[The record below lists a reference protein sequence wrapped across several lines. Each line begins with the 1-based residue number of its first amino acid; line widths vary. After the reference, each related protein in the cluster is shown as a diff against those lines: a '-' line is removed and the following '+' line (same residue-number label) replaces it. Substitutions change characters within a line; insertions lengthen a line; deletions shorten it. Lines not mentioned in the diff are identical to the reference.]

1 MSNSHFLFVGT
12 AKAGTTSI
20 FEYLRQHP
28 EIEIPVKETFY
39 FLRDVF
45 TDFNLGYPAQRPEEE
60 LVRDSSEFSSLY
72 PQSRQKLYGEIG
84 TGYLYH
90 YKESIPLIKE
100 TLGEDVKILIIL
112 RNPVDRAYSSYMH
125 FVKDVHEKLSF
136 EDSIKME
143 SERRALNYDFMWMH
157 RDMGLYFEQ
166 VKAFKQSFKNVK
178 VIITEEFR
186 ENQEAEIR
194 SILEFLE
201 VNPEIKFNTSKEHN
215 KSGEPK
221 FKSLQKLITQENLIK
236 KTLRPVFRTAF
247 NKEKRAAMRKRVKNI
262 NIASYPPMNPK
273 TRRELVAYYQK
284 DIEALEELLG
294 IPLQKWKD

>member
-39 FLRDVF
+39 FLRDVL
-45 TDFNLGYPAQRPEEE
+45 TDFSLGYPAQRPKEE
-60 LVRDSSEFSSLY
+60 LILDKSAFDSLY
-72 PQSRQKLYGEIG
+72 PQNSKTLYGEIG

-90 YKESIPLIKE
+90 HDKSISLIKE

-112 RNPVDRAYSSYMH
+112 RNPVSRAYSSYMH

-136 EDSIKME
+136 EKSMKME
-143 SERRALNYDFMWMH
+143 AQRKAQHYDFMWMH
-157 RDMGLYFEQ
+157 RDMGLYYRQ
-166 VKAFKQSFKNVK
+166 VKAFTKAFKNVK
-178 VIITEEFR
+178 VIITEEFK
-186 ENQEAEIR
+186 ENQAAEMR

-201 VNPEIKFNTSKEHN
+201 VNPDIQFNTSKEHN

-221 FKSLQKLITQENLIK
+221 FKSLQRLITQENLVK
-236 KTLRPVFRTAF
+236 KTLRPFFRAAF
-247 NKEKRAAMRKRVKNI
+247 NKEKRAKMRKKVKNI
-262 NIASYPPMNPK
+262 NIASYPPMSEE
-273 TRRELVAYYQK
+273 TRRELVEFYLN
-284 DIEALEELLG
+284 DIEALEGLLG
-294 IPLQKWKD
+294 KSLQSWKN